1 MIVFITLHFNG
12 DAFILNVDHIVSI
25 FTDGRNRTNIMTDGT
40 PCDGVCPFYVADETI
55 EEIAALMREA
65 IGIENEQV

>member
-12 DAFILNVDHIVSI
+12 DAFILNVAHIVSI
-25 FTDGRNRTNIMTDGT
+25 STDGQNRSNIMTDGT
-40 PCDGVCPFYVADETI
+40 SCYGVQPYYIADETI

>member
-1 MIVFITLHFNG
+1 MIVFITLHLNG

-25 FTDGRNRTNIMTDGT
+25 FTDGLNRSNIMTDGT
-40 PCDGVCPFYVADETI
+40 PCDGVQPYYVADETI

>member
-1 MIVFITLHFNG
+1 MIVFITLHFKG

-25 FTDGRNRTNIMTDGT
+25 FTDGQNRSNIMTDGT
-40 PCDGVCPFYVADETI
+40 PCDGVQPYYVADETL